1 MTYEIYEGLFEKVE
15 KKLNRIAKKCAKFGN
30 PFTFEVVGDTI
41 KEGKDEDGNEVA
53 YKFLLVEVE
62 GTAKIDDWEFVAT
75 LENHTDGN
83 IIKRVADVEV
93 PQRFWTTDNVCEHC
107 GTRRERKLLY
117 IVHNVETDEWKQ
129 VGKQCLILY
138 TGGLN
143 AEYVTSWYDGILELE
158 EFDGFF
164 PSGGEIYYEVDDV
177 LAYASELIDKLGYM
191 KAWEDYSLPS
201 TKKYVRELIV
211 RNDRM
216 TLEDRISRINNDLKA
231 NRYDERV
238 LKSDFNK
245 EETAEKVEKIIE
257 YYLNLY
263 ETKRDNEFI
272 NNMGIILK
280 EGYVTYGNIGYL
292 CYLPQGY
299 NKHIADEKARAIQK
313 KANAASKHFGEEKKR
328 YKDLEAIAFDYLY
341 SFDNQ
346 FGGGYCYRI
355 ILKSGEILIWKT
367 SKSQIEMIGDQ
378 IKEWDWEKIKL
389 EMYTIDTITF
399 TVKKHTE
406 YNGVPQTEITR
417 AIPRFKNLMA

>member
-15 KKLNRIAKKCAKFGN
+15 KKLNSISKKCAKYGN
-30 PFTFEVVGDTI
+30 PFTFEVVGDKVET
-41 KEGKDEDGNEVA
+41 GKDEDGNEVS
-53 YKFLLVEVE
+53 YKFLIINVE
-62 GTAKIDDWEFVAT
+62 GTARIDDWECVAT
-75 LENHTDGN
+75 LENHSEGN
-83 IIKRVADVEV
+83 IVKKIADVEI
-93 PQRFWTTDNVCEHC
+93 PHRFWTTDNICEHC
-107 GTRRERKLLY
+107 GTHRNRKSLY
-117 IVHNVETDEWKQ
+117 IIHNVKTDEWRQ

-143 AEYVTSWYDGILELE
+143 AEFVTGWYDGIKELE

-164 PSGGEIYYEVDDV
+164 PSGGEIYYEVEDV

-201 TKKYVRELIV
+201 TKKYVRELIA

-216 TLEDRISRINNDLKA
+216 TLEDRIARINYNLKE

-245 EETAEKVEKIIE
+245 EETAEKVEKIID

-272 NNMGIILK
+272 NNMGVILK
-280 EGYVTYGNIGYL
+280 DGYVTYDNIGYL

-299 NKHIADEKARAIQK
+299 NKHIADEKARAAQK
-313 KANAASKHFGEEKKR
+313 KANAVSKHFGEEKKR
-328 YKDLEAIAFDYLY
+328 YKDIEAITFDCLY

-346 FGGGYCYRI
+346 FGGGYAYRI

-367 SKSQIEMIGDQ
+367 AKHQIEMISEQMKID
-378 IKEWDWEKIKL
+378 WDEVKL

-406 YNGVPQTEITR
+406 YKGTPQTEITR
-417 AIPRFKNLMA
+417 AIPKFKNLMA